1 MTKDFT
7 ETADWSVKEISPS
20 NDYVYDCEVEN
31 VHTFVAN
38 DILVHNSVYISLEDL
53 LTKEQKKDKA
63 IYDRLLKFADGEGSK
78 IISNIVDEFHDDFNV
93 MEKKMVM
100 SRENVISSA
109 IFIKKKFY
117 CMHTINEGGVSHDP
131 PKLTIKG
138 IRAIKVDVP
147 AVCKVMLKELIV
159 DILNGEYK
167 AMYDKVIKFRKAYK
181 KLPLYDIG
189 LSISN
194 NKMADYTPGPDGKLA
209 LRTPM
214 GVKAS
219 LMFNNWLD
227 GENKKGKYTYL
238 KKISGGNKVKAV
250 YLKKINPVNNKVI
263 GFTEQA
269 ADEIDKN
276 FRDYV
281 DWETQFEKS
290 FMVPLEQIT
299 DVVAG
304 IDMRNTTAEG
314 KANKAA
320 DRLLM

>member
-1 MTKDFT
+1 M
-7 ETADWSVKEISPS
+7 
-20 NDYVYDCEVEN
+20 
-31 VHTFVAN
+31 
-38 DILVHNSVYISLEDL
+38 
-53 LTKEQKKDKA
+53 
-63 IYDRLLKFADGEGSK
+63 
-78 IISNIVDEFHDDFNV
+78 
-93 MEKKMVM
+93 
-100 SRENVISSA
+100 
-109 IFIKKKFY
+109 
-117 CMHTINEGGVSHDP
+117 
-131 PKLTIKG
+131 
-138 IRAIKVDVP
+138 
-147 AVCKVMLKELIV
+147 
-159 DILNGEYK
+159 
-167 AMYDKVIKFRKAYK
+167 IKFRKEYK

-250 YLKKINPVNNKVI
+250 YLKKVNPVNNKVI